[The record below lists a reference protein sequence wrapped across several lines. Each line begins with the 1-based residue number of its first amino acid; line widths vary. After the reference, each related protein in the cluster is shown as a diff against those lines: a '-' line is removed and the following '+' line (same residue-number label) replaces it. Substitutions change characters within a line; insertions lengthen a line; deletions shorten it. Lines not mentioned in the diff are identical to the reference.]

1 MAKCC
6 NITPQHFICDPTTSD
21 SAVKINV
28 RQLLGLVPPK
38 NKWVIELRVQVQ
50 NCWHPP
56 GFRKRECRFGCLSG
70 LNRTAGGVELSQLWD
85 NCYQCAIRPGAAA
98 SPARP
103 SSNSAK
109 LIKIWRPP
117 WHLGSSGLLRP
128 RQWQIFTF
136 MHNVLFSE
144 YNSLASPFLYKQHH
158 ATSIFCQNVE
168 DDWTVLVFLQQYISF
183 YDDYL
188 GDRHTTGLHH
198 TSLATLW
205 PQTDKTSLVSI
216 IEKETGKEDKWEC
229 LD

>member
-1 MAKCC
+1 MSDRIESASTKLLAPTW
-6 NITPQHFICDPTTSD
+6 ISEKRMSLWLPQRP
-21 SAVKINV
+21 
-28 RQLLGLVPPK
+28 
-38 NKWVIELRVQVQ
+38 
-50 NCWHPP
+50 
-56 GFRKRECRFGCLSG
+56 
-70 LNRTAGGVELSQLWD
+70 NRTAGGVELSQLWD

-198 TSLATLW
+198 PSLATLW

-216 IEKETGKEDKWEC
+216 IEKETGKED
-229 LD
+229 